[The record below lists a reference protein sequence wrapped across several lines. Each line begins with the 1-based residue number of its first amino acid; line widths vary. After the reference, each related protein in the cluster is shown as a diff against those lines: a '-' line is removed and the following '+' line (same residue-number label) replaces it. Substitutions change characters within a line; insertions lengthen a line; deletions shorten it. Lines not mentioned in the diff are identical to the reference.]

1 MATTKP
7 LTDAITALTTYAN
20 SVTGA
25 SDTTLSDAVR
35 TLADGYG
42 GEEVYTTAAGLLYTP
57 IMTIPDSTVN
67 WSSYIGNM
75 FEGATELLEV
85 TIERKPQTG
94 YQFTRTFY
102 GCNKLKKIT
111 ISKCDSMLGGNART
125 FVGCTSLET
134 LTLGSVGYPFKT
146 LDNVSA
152 NTSQGS
158 VVINVFVDK
167 ETKADAQALGFES
180 NFLSTFPNATINYYS
195 STTGDMLL

>member
-1 MATTKP
+1 MATTQP

-20 SVTGA
+20 GVTGA

-35 TLADGYG
+35 SLADGYG
-42 GEEVYTTAAGLLYTP
+42 GEEVYTTASGLLYTP
-57 IMTIPDSTVN
+57 IMTIPDSN
-67 WSSYIGNM
+67 EAWSSYIGGM

-94 YQFTRTFY
+94 YQFARTFK

-111 ISKCDSMLGGNART
+111 ISKCEAMLGGNART
-125 FVGCTSLET
+125 FTGCISLET
-134 LTLGSVGYPFKT
+134 LTLGSVGNPFKT
-146 LDNVSA
+146 LDNAS
-152 NTSQGS
+152 NNSSQSS
-158 VVINVFVDK
+158 VVINVYVDK

-180 NFLSTFPNATINYYS
+180 KFLITLPNATINYYS

>member
-67 WSSYIGNM
+67 WSSYTGNM

-85 TIERKPQTG
+85 TIERKPQNG

-167 ETKADAQALGFES
+167 ETKADAQALGFDS
-180 NFLSTFPNATINYYS
+180 KFLTTFPNATINYYS